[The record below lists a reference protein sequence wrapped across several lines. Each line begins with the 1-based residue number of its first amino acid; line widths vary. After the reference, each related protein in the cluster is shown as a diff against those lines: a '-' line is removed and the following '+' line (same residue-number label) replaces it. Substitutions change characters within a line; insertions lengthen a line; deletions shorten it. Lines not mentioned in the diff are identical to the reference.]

1 MKNRYPRKSHYLVL
15 RKSKDGYRMKHV
27 LTEEKWTMPVDEAR
41 FIKALDGKTNP
52 YKLGYSRAFAD
63 SILDFM
69 EEEELL
75 DDGERK
81 LDIGIGSALFTVYIP
96 DIKLI
101 HRFVGFLWNHLLMVM
116 WLPILIL
123 GLFIAGA
130 EKYYYIDGGL
140 GMVLLGIYG
149 GMAIGLIVHELSHA
163 AAALNYGGSLLEM
176 GVMVRLFLMMGAY
189 CLIDYDNVRDHFK
202 RAQISAAGPE
212 SNLLLCGVFLC
223 MLKLGVFPSEF
234 LIYAGGINCCLA
246 LLNLALVDGLD
257 GSAVFEK
264 IFGCSRFV
272 SRAFALLFDKG
283 AKRRLKYGGI
293 TGRATL
299 AACYMICTMQALI
312 PMVIFMQVVSII
324 VSVVVVLF

>member
-1 MKNRYPRKSHYLVL
+1 MQNKYPRKSRYLVL

-27 LTEEKWTMPVDEAR
+27 LTEEEWTMPADEAR

-52 YKLGYSRAFAD
+52 YRLGFNRAFAD

-69 EEEELL
+69 DEEELL
-75 DDGERK
+75 DNGERK
-81 LDIGIGSALFTVYIP
+81 LDLGVGSALFAVCIP

-101 HRFVGFLWNHLLMVM
+101 HRVIGFLWNHLLMFA
-116 WLPILIL
+116 WLPMLIL
-123 GLFIAGA
+123 GLFIAGT
-130 EKYYYIDGGL
+130 EKYCYIDGGW

-149 GMAIGLIVHELSHA
+149 GMAIGLVIHELSHA
-163 AAALNYGGSLLEM
+163 AATLNYGESLLEM
-176 GVMVRLFLMMGAY
+176 GVMVRFFLMPGAY
-189 CLIDYDNVRDHFK
+189 CLIDYDNVRNHFK

-246 LLNLALVDGLD
+246 LLNLTLVDGLD
-257 GSAVFEK
+257 GSAVFEE
-264 IFGCSRFV
+264 IFGCSNFV
-272 SRAFALLFDKG
+272 SRAFALLFNKG
-283 AKRRLKYGGI
+283 AKRQLRRGGI

-299 AACYMICTMQALI
+299 AACYMICALQALFPI
-312 PMVIFMQVVSII
+312 TIFMQIAII
-324 VSVVVVLF
+324 IGSVVIVFF